1 MRGRHAGTAGGALAG
16 LHRTI
21 SGNIWRKTT
30 EEHLNVARRLAAVL
44 FGCAYACIGAA
55 QQPHIVYILA
65 DDLGWKDVG
74 YHGSPIRTPNLDGL
88 AQGGAR
94 LEKFYTLPYS
104 TQTRAALMTGR
115 YPMRYGLQTLSI
127 LPWSRYGLPADE
139 RMLPQALKEAGYRT
153 AMLGKWQLGHFKK
166 EFWPTRRGFDSF
178 YGSFNGEIDYYKKT
192 NRFGEPDWHRNERQ
206 VKEAGYVTTL
216 LGREAA
222 SAIARHDTATPL
234 FLFLSFNAPQ
244 VPLQA
249 PKENLDMYRDIA
261 DETRRAYAAM
271 VTALDDAIGT
281 LVSALESKGMMANT
295 LIVFHSDNGGSLPT
309 KYATGDGDV
318 RKPAADNGPFQ
329 GGKGGLHEGSMRV
342 AAFAAW
348 PGKIQP
354 GVVAERIHITD
365 MYPTLLKVAGAKL
378 EQTRRIDGID
388 QWATIA
394 DGKPSTRRELLLAM
408 EDSRGAL
415 LIESWKLIVYSRLP
429 VRHELFNIQDD
440 PSEEDNR
447 AEREPQRVQE
457 MLARFNEYAWEMAP
471 SLYLEDLLKPRKYD
485 APMYWG
491 ENPVRP

>member
-1 MRGRHAGTAGGALAG
+1 M
-16 LHRTI
+16 
-21 SGNIWRKTT
+21 
-30 EEHLNVARRLAAVL
+30 ARRLAAVL

-127 LPWSRYGLPADE
+127 LPWNRYGLPADE

-153 AMLGKWQLGHFKK
+153 AMLGKWQLGHSKK

-178 YGSFNGEIDYYKKT
+178 YGSFNGEIDYFRKF
-192 NRFGEPDWHRNERQ
+192 NRIGEPDWHRNERQ
-206 VKEAGYVTTL
+206 LKEAGYVTTL

-222 SAIARHDTATPL
+222 SLISRHDAATPL
-234 FLFLSFNAPQ
+234 FLYLSFNAPQ

-249 PKENLDMYRDIA
+249 PKEFLDMYEDIA
-261 DETRRAYAAM
+261 DDTRRAYAAM
-271 VTALDDAIGT
+271 VTALDDAIGV
-281 LVSALESKGMMANT
+281 LISALASKGMMANT
-295 LIVFHSDNGGSLPT
+295 LIVFHSDNGGSLPN

-342 AAFAAW
+342 AAFATW
-348 PGKIQP
+348 PGRILP
-354 GVVAERIHITD
+354 GVVAERIHVTD
-365 MYPTLLKVAGAKL
+365 MYPTLLKLAGAKT

-394 DGKPSTRRELLLAM
+394 DGKPSARREMLLAM

-415 LIESWKLIVYSRLP
+415 LIENWKLIVYSRLP